1 MENKSAK
8 SVGAGFNTRPDVG
21 ARRIG
26 IFGGSFNPVHIG
38 HIAIAKAVRD
48 SGLVDEVWLM
58 VSPRNPLKQQSG
70 LMDDRERLARAQK
83 AVEHLDNIKA
93 CDFEFALPRPSYTYI
108 TMEKLEQQ
116 FPNYSF
122 SLLIGADNWA
132 HFSLWRNH
140 DQLLRRY
147 PIIIYPRQGYPIDPD
162 TLPPSVA
169 CVDMPLLNVSSTRI
183 RQMLSRG
190 EDVSPLLPD

>member
-1 MENKSAK
+1 MENKGAK
-8 SVGAGFNTRPDVG
+8 
-21 ARRIG
+21 RRIG

-58 VSPRNPLKQQSG
+58 VSPRNPLKQQYD
-70 LMDDRERLARAQK
+70 LMDDHVRLARAQK

-108 TMEKLEQQ
+108 TMAKLEQT

-140 DQLLRRY
+140 DRLLQRY
-147 PIIIYPRQGYPIDPD
+147 PIIIYPRQGYPIDPSA
-162 TLPPSVA
+162 LPPSVA
-169 CVDMPLLNVSSTRI
+169 YIDMPLLNVSSTQI
-183 RQMLSRG
+183 RRMLSRG
-190 EDVSPLLPD
+190 EDVSHLLPE